1 MSKKV
6 DQLKARF
13 GGTES
18 VGEYDQIILD
28 IEKYG
33 EWLKNLTIHH
43 KLGADT
49 IKKLKKEGFSV
60 EFENN
65 CYIISGW

>member
-1 MSKKV
+1 MSKLDEIK
-6 DQLKARF
+6 KRF

-18 VGEYDQIILD
+18 VGEYDQIIQE

-33 EWLKNLTIHH
+33 AHLKNLIVHH

-49 IKKLKKEGFSV
+49 IKKLKAEGFTI

>member
-1 MSKKV
+1 MAKKI
-6 DQLKARF
+6 DDLKARF
-13 GGTES
+13 GGGYPTEY
-18 VGEYDQIILD
+18 EYIIQE

-33 EWLKNLTIHH
+33 HVLKNVIIHH

-49 IKKLKKEGFSV
+49 IKKLKKEGFDIG
-60 EFENN
+60 FENN

>member
-18 VGEYDQIILD
+18 VGEYDQIIQE

-33 EWLKNLTIHH
+33 DHLKNLIVHR

-49 IKKLKKEGFSV
+49 IKKLKAEGFTI

>member
-1 MSKKV
+1 MKKV
-6 DQLKARF
+6 DQLKAKF

-18 VGEYDQIILD
+18 VGEYDQVIQE

-33 EWLKNLTIHH
+33 HLLKNVIIHH
-43 KLGADT
+43 KLSADT
-49 IKKLKKEGFSV
+49 IKKLKKEGFTI

-65 CYIISGW
+65 CYFISGW

>member
-1 MSKKV
+1 MAKKI
-6 DQLKARF
+6 DELKARF

-18 VGEYDQIILD
+18 VGEYDTIIKE

-33 EWLKNLTIHH
+33 LRLSNIQIHH

-49 IKKLKKEGFSV
+49 IKKLKKEGF
-60 EFENN
+60 EIGFENN

>member
-1 MSKKV
+1 MAKKI
-6 DQLKARF
+6 DDLKARF
-13 GGTES
+13 GGGDPTEY
-18 VGEYDQIILD
+18 EYIIQE

-33 EWLKNLTIHH
+33 HVLKNVIIHH

-49 IKKLKKEGFSV
+49 IKKLKKEGFDIG
-60 EFENN
+60 FENN